1 MLRLL
6 KISGNSLEPEYI
18 EGDFVL
24 VSKIPFFRSSARPGD
39 VVAFLHHEHGTMIKQ
54 VQSISADGRSLF
66 VVGTHPLSV
75 DSRHFG
81 PIASHSVLGKVIWH
95 VKKPRPTAKQTGR

>member
-24 VSKIPFFRSSARPGD
+24 VSKIPFLHSHPRPGD

-54 VQSISADGRSLF
+54 VQSVSGDGRSLF

-95 VKKPRPTAKQTGR
+95 VKKPRPATKQTGR